1 MNISEFVDALDA
13 QGRLLAG
20 SADLLDLD
28 RRVPTCPEWKLHDL
42 LNHVGDVHRWA
53 TKYVSEARTD
63 MLSDEEDKALF
74 GKDRPQDADLVD
86 WFRTGH
92 AALVE
97 ALRAAP
103 ADLEC
108 WTFLPAESPLAF
120 WARRQ
125 THETTIHR
133 VDVESISAGLT
144 PLDVRLSADGISEM
158 LFGFASRGRKLLQD
172 PERWMVLETT
182 DTGDRW
188 LLILGTEQV
197 TCEAVGREPLSGPSD
212 CAVRGSAQDLYLAL
226 WNRLPFG
233 PIRIDGDPNVFA
245 RFRESLQ
252 IRWS

>member
-1 MNISEFVDALDA
+1 VNISEFVEALDE

-20 SADLLDLD
+20 SAEGIDLDLE
-28 RRVPTCPEWKLHDL
+28 VPTCPEWKLRDL
-42 LNHVGDVHRWA
+42 LNHIGDVHRWA
-53 TKYVSEARTD
+53 ATYVSEARAD

-74 GKDRPQDADLVD
+74 DTKRAADSDLVG
-86 WFRTGH
+86 WFRLGH

-108 WTFLPAESPLAF
+108 WTFLPADSPLAF

-125 THETTIHR
+125 THETTMHR
-133 VDVESISAGLT
+133 VDVESISGDLT
-144 PLDVRLSADGISEM
+144 PLDPALSADGISEM

-172 PERWMVLETT
+172 PPRTMAVEAT

-188 LLILGTEQV
+188 LLTLGTERV
-197 TCEAVGREPLSGPSD
+197 TAES
-212 CAVRGSAQDLYLAL
+212 GSAPADCSVTGSAADLYLAL
-226 WNRLPFG
+226 WNRLPVG
-233 PIRIDGDPNVFA
+233 QIRTTGDANVFA
-245 RFRESLQ
+245 RFRESLR